1 MTGAVRTLTHFGGA
15 PLKELAHRFGTPL
28 YVYDLE
34 RLRRDFS
41 RFSGAFR
48 NLGFVAYSL
57 KANPNRWLLRT
68 LADLGAGADA
78 VSGGE
83 VLQAL
88 SAGIP
93 AEKIVFAGP
102 AKTSEELDLAAGHR
116 IFAIHVENEGEA
128 RYLAEHWPGTRVGLR
143 VNPAIDPGTHPKIAT
158 GLPESRFGLPL
169 AEVPRIVHTF
179 SSKLQIRGLHVH
191 IGSQI
196 RDPRAYLAALD
207 RVLPLLDL
215 LPEAEYLDL
224 GGGFG
229 VDYEKDEDPWVR
241 EILEALRPRVE
252 ALGVQV
258 LLEPGRSVVAR
269 CGLLLARV
277 LYVKPV
283 GTRTYALLDAG
294 MTDLVRPALYG
305 VRHRVQVVTEEDRPL
320 RTYTLAGPVCENTD
334 VFAEDLSLPELR
346 PGDLVVFRDAG
357 AYGFSMACNYNLR
370 ARPAEVAVEQG
381 RAALIRPREPVG
393 GFLMG
398 EPTRLEF
405 IPLKP

>member
-1 MTGAVRTLTHFGGA
+1 MQNRLTTFGEVSLEA
-15 PLKELAHRFGTPL
+15 LAAHFGTPL
-28 YVYDLE
+28 YVYDLA

-41 RFSGAFR
+41 RFQNAFA
-48 NLGFVAYSL
+48 NLEFVAYSL
-57 KANPNRWLLRT
+57 KANPNRWLLKT

-93 AEKIVFAGP
+93 AQRIVFAGP
-102 AKTSEELDLAAGHR
+102 AKTPQELDLAAR
-116 IFAIHVENEGEA
+116 QQIFAIHVENEAEA
-128 RYLAEHWPGTRVGLR
+128 QYLADHWPGTRVGLR

-169 AEVPRIVHTF
+169 EAVPRLVKTYG
-179 SSKLQIRGLHVH
+179 SALQIRGLHVH

-196 RDPRAYLAALD
+196 RNPRAYLDALD
-207 RVLPLLDL
+207 RILPLLKL
-215 LPEAEYLDL
+215 LPDPEYLDL

-229 VDYEKDEDPWVR
+229 VDYEQDDDPWVE
-241 EILEALRPRVE
+241 EILQALRPRVE
-252 ALGVQV
+252 PLGVRI

-269 CGLLLARV
+269 SGILLARV
-277 LYVKPV
+277 LYLKTM

-305 VRHRVQVVTEEDRPL
+305 VRHRVQVVAAEDRPL

-334 VFAEDLSLPELR
+334 VFAEDLRLPELQ
-346 PGDLVVFRDAG
+346 PGDLVVFRDTG

-370 ARPAEVAVEQG
+370 ARPAEVAVDQG
-381 RAALIRPREPVG
+381 RAARIRPREPVG

-398 EPTRLEF
+398 EPAELEF
-405 IPLKP
+405 VPLNP

>member
-1 MTGAVRTLTHFGGA
+1 MQNRLTTFGEVSLEA
-15 PLKELAHRFGTPL
+15 LAAHFGTPL
-28 YVYDLE
+28 YVYDLA

-41 RFSGAFR
+41 RFQNAFA
-48 NLGFVAYSL
+48 NLEFVAYSL
-57 KANPNRWLLRT
+57 KANPNRWLLKT

-93 AEKIVFAGP
+93 AQRIVFAGP
-102 AKTSEELDLAAGHR
+102 AKTPQELDLAAR
-116 IFAIHVENEGEA
+116 QQIFAIHVENEAEA
-128 RYLAEHWPGTRVGLR
+128 QYLADHWPGTRVGLR

-169 AEVPRIVHTF
+169 EAVPRLVKTYG
-179 SSKLQIRGLHVH
+179 SALQIRGLHVH

-196 RDPRAYLAALD
+196 RNPRAYLDALD
-207 RVLPLLDL
+207 RILPLLEL
-215 LPEAEYLDL
+215 LSDPEYLDL

-229 VDYEKDEDPWVR
+229 VDYEQDDDPWVE
-241 EILEALRPRVE
+241 EILQALRPRVE
-252 ALGVQV
+252 PLGVRI

-269 CGLLLARV
+269 SGILLARV
-277 LYVKPV
+277 LYLKTM

-305 VRHRVQVVTEEDRPL
+305 VRHRVQVVAAEDRPL

-334 VFAEDLSLPELR
+334 VFAEDLRLPELQ
-346 PGDLVVFRDAG
+346 PGDLVVFRDTG

-370 ARPAEVAVEQG
+370 ARPAEVAVDQG

-398 EPTRLEF
+398 EPAELEF
-405 IPLKP
+405 VPLNP

>member
-1 MTGAVRTLTHFGGA
+1 MQNRLTTFGEVSLEA
-15 PLKELAHRFGTPL
+15 LAAHFGTPL
-28 YVYDLE
+28 YVYDLA

-41 RFSGAFR
+41 RFQNAFA
-48 NLGFVAYSL
+48 NLEFVAYSL
-57 KANPNRWLLRT
+57 KANPNRWLLKT

-93 AEKIVFAGP
+93 AQRIVFAGP
-102 AKTSEELDLAAGHR
+102 AKTPQELDLAAR
-116 IFAIHVENEGEA
+116 QQIFAIHVENEAEA
-128 RYLAEHWPGTRVGLR
+128 QYLADHWPGTRVGLR
-143 VNPAIDPGTHPKIAT
+143 VNPAIDPCTHPKIAT

-169 AEVPRIVHTF
+169 EAVPRLVKTYG
-179 SSKLQIRGLHVH
+179 SALQIRGLHVH

-196 RDPRAYLAALD
+196 RNPRAYLDALD
-207 RVLPLLDL
+207 RILPLLEL
-215 LPEAEYLDL
+215 LSDPEYLDL

-229 VDYEKDEDPWVR
+229 VDYEQDDDPWVE
-241 EILEALRPRVE
+241 EILQALRPRVE
-252 ALGVQV
+252 PLGVRI

-269 CGLLLARV
+269 SGILLARV
-277 LYVKPV
+277 LYLKTM

-305 VRHRVQVVTEEDRPL
+305 VRHRVQVVAAEDRPL

-334 VFAEDLSLPELR
+334 VFAEDLRLPELQ
-346 PGDLVVFRDAG
+346 PGDLVVFRDTG

-370 ARPAEVAVEQG
+370 ARPAEVAVDQG

-398 EPTRLEF
+398 EPAELEF
-405 IPLKP
+405 VPLNP

>member
-1 MTGAVRTLTHFGGA
+1 MQNRLTTFGEVSLEA
-15 PLKELAHRFGTPL
+15 LAAHFGTPL
-28 YVYDLE
+28 YVYDLA

-41 RFSGAFR
+41 RFQNAFA
-48 NLGFVAYSL
+48 NLEFVAYSL
-57 KANPNRWLLRT
+57 KANPNRWLLKT

-93 AEKIVFAGP
+93 AQRIVFAGP
-102 AKTSEELDLAAGHR
+102 AKTPQELDLAAR
-116 IFAIHVENEGEA
+116 QQIFAIHVENEAEA
-128 RYLAEHWPGTRVGLR
+128 QYLADHWPGTRVGLR

-169 AEVPRIVHTF
+169 EAVPRLVKTYG
-179 SSKLQIRGLHVH
+179 SALQIRGLHVH

-196 RDPRAYLAALD
+196 RNPRAYLDALD
-207 RVLPLLDL
+207 RILPLLEL
-215 LPEAEYLDL
+215 LSDPEYLDL

-229 VDYEKDEDPWVR
+229 VDYEQDDDPWVE
-241 EILEALRPRVE
+241 EILQALRPRVE
-252 ALGVQV
+252 PLGVRI

-269 CGLLLARV
+269 SGILLARV
-277 LYVKPV
+277 LYLKTM

-305 VRHRVQVVTEEDRPL
+305 VRHRVQVVAAEGRPL

-334 VFAEDLSLPELR
+334 VFAEDLRLPELQ
-346 PGDLVVFRDAG
+346 PGDLVVFRDTG

-370 ARPAEVAVEQG
+370 ARPAEVAVDQG

-398 EPTRLEF
+398 EPAELEF
-405 IPLKP
+405 VPLNP

>member
-1 MTGAVRTLTHFGGA
+1 MQNRLTTFGEVSLEA
-15 PLKELAHRFGTPL
+15 LAAHFGTPL
-28 YVYDLE
+28 YVYDLA

-41 RFSGAFR
+41 RFQNAFA
-48 NLGFVAYSL
+48 NLEFVAYSL
-57 KANPNRWLLRT
+57 KANPNRWLLKT

-93 AEKIVFAGP
+93 AQRIVFAGP
-102 AKTSEELDLAAGHR
+102 AKTPQELDLAAR
-116 IFAIHVENEGEA
+116 QQIFAIHVENEAEA
-128 RYLAEHWPGTRVGLR
+128 QYLADHWPGTRVGLR

-169 AEVPRIVHTF
+169 EAVPRLVKTYG
-179 SSKLQIRGLHVH
+179 SALQIRGLHVH

-196 RDPRAYLAALD
+196 RNPRAYLDALD
-207 RVLPLLDL
+207 RILPLLEL
-215 LPEAEYLDL
+215 LPDPEYLDL

-229 VDYEKDEDPWVR
+229 VDYEQDDDPWVE
-241 EILEALRPRVE
+241 EILQALRPRVE
-252 ALGVQV
+252 PLGVRI

-269 CGLLLARV
+269 SGILLARV
-277 LYVKPV
+277 LYLKTM

-305 VRHRVQVVTEEDRPL
+305 VRHRVQVVAAEDRPL

-334 VFAEDLSLPELR
+334 VFAEDLRLPELQ
-346 PGDLVVFRDAG
+346 PGDLVVFRDTG

-370 ARPAEVAVEQG
+370 ARPAEVAVDQG

-398 EPTRLEF
+398 EPAELEF
-405 IPLKP
+405 VPLNP

>member
-1 MTGAVRTLTHFGGA
+1 MQNRLTTFGEVSLEA
-15 PLKELAHRFGTPL
+15 LAAHFGTPL
-28 YVYDLE
+28 YVYDLA

-41 RFSGAFR
+41 RFQNAFA
-48 NLGFVAYSL
+48 NLEFVAYSL
-57 KANPNRWLLRT
+57 KANPNRWLLKT

-93 AEKIVFAGP
+93 AQRIVFAGP
-102 AKTSEELDLAAGHR
+102 AKTPQELDLAAR
-116 IFAIHVENEGEA
+116 QQIFAIHVENEAEA
-128 RYLAEHWPGTRVGLR
+128 QYLADHWPGTRVGLR

-169 AEVPRIVHTF
+169 EAVPRLVKTYG
-179 SSKLQIRGLHVH
+179 SALQIRGLHVH

-196 RDPRAYLAALD
+196 RNPRAYLDALD
-207 RVLPLLDL
+207 RILPLLEL
-215 LPEAEYLDL
+215 LSDPEYLDL

-229 VDYEKDEDPWVR
+229 VDYEQDDDPWVE
-241 EILEALRPRVE
+241 EILQALRPRVE
-252 ALGVQV
+252 PLGVRI

-269 CGLLLARV
+269 SGILLARV
-277 LYVKPV
+277 LYLKTM

-305 VRHRVQVVTEEDRPL
+305 VRHRVQVVAAEDRPL

-334 VFAEDLSLPELR
+334 VFAEDLRLPELQ

-370 ARPAEVAVEQG
+370 ARPAEVAVDQG

-398 EPTRLEF
+398 EPAELEF
-405 IPLKP
+405 VPLNP